1 MAEVLDPAAAEAADA
16 VALQDPFIRE
26 LVKQWRAQD
35 THGTWE
41 GKSDAMLIEPYILTA
56 EKRRELPMM
65 ADPDPET
72 LWRMELYYNAI
83 ALLIERETGVMVS
96 PMLKMHHEGFG
107 RQVLIAGRLIV
118 FNKQVRDAHRFGF
131 TTLTKLAEA
140 GNKAVNEAVELVRKF
155 PEVAHYG

>member
-1 MAEVLDPAAAEAADA
+1 MTDVAEATD
-16 VALQDPFIRE
+16 VMQDPFIRE

-35 THGTWE
+35 THGAWE
-41 GKSDAMLIEPYILTA
+41 GKTDAMLLDPYVLDA
-56 EKRRELPMM
+56 DKRKELPMM

-72 LWRMELYYNAI
+72 LWRMELFYNAI
-83 ALLIERETGVMVS
+83 ALSIERETKVMVS

-131 TTLTKLAEA
+131 NSLEKLSAA
-140 GNKAVNEAVELVRKF
+140 GTKAVTEAVEMIRKF
-155 PEVAHYG
+155 PDVANYS

>member
-1 MAEVLDPAAAEAADA
+1 MTDVAEATD
-16 VALQDPFIRE
+16 VMQDPFIRE

-35 THGTWE
+35 THGAWE
-41 GKSDAMLIEPYILTA
+41 GKTDAMLLDPYVLDA
-56 EKRRELPMM
+56 EKRKDLPMM

-83 ALLIERETGVMVS
+83 ALSIERETKVMVS

-131 TTLTKLAEA
+131 NSLEKLSAA
-140 GNKAVNEAVELVRKF
+140 GTKAVTDAVEMIRKF
-155 PEVAHYG
+155 PEVANYS

>member
-1 MAEVLDPAAAEAADA
+1 MTDVAEAPND
-16 VALQDPFIRE
+16 VMQDPFIRE

-35 THGTWE
+35 THGAWE
-41 GKSDAMLIEPYILTA
+41 GKTDAMLLDPYVLDA
-56 EKRRELPMM
+56 EKRKELPMM

-72 LWRMELYYNAI
+72 LWRMELFYNAI
-83 ALLIERETGVMVS
+83 ALSIERETKVMVS

-131 TTLTKLAEA
+131 NSLEKLSAA
-140 GNKAVNEAVELVRKF
+140 GTKAVTEAVEMIRKF
-155 PEVAHYG
+155 PEVAHYS

>member
-1 MAEVLDPAAAEAADA
+1 MTDVAEAPTD
-16 VALQDPFIRE
+16 VMQDPFIRE

-35 THGTWE
+35 THGAWE
-41 GKSDAMLIEPYILTA
+41 GKTDAMLLDPYVLDA
-56 EKRRELPMM
+56 EKRKDLPMM

-83 ALLIERETGVMVS
+83 ALSIERETKVMVS

-131 TTLTKLAEA
+131 NTLEKLAAA
-140 GNKAVNEAVELVRKF
+140 GNNAVSEAVEMIRKF
-155 PEVAHYG
+155 PEVANYS

>member
-1 MAEVLDPAAAEAADA
+1 MTDVAEATD
-16 VALQDPFIRE
+16 VMQDPFIRE

-35 THGTWE
+35 THGAWE
-41 GKSDAMLIEPYILTA
+41 GKTDAMLLDPYVLDA
-56 EKRRELPMM
+56 EKRKDLPMM

-83 ALLIERETGVMVS
+83 ALSIERETKVMVS

-118 FNKQVRDAHRFGF
+118 FNKQIRDAHRFGF
-131 TTLTKLAEA
+131 NSLEKLSAA
-140 GNKAVNEAVELVRKF
+140 GTKAVTEAVEMIRKF
-155 PEVAHYG
+155 PEVANYS

>member
-1 MAEVLDPAAAEAADA
+1 MTDVAEATD
-16 VALQDPFIRE
+16 VMQDPFIRE

-35 THGTWE
+35 THGAWE
-41 GKSDAMLIEPYILTA
+41 GKTDAMLLDPYVLDA
-56 EKRRELPMM
+56 EKRKELPMM

-72 LWRMELYYNAI
+72 LWRMELFYNAI
-83 ALLIERETGVMVS
+83 ALSIERETKVMVS

-131 TTLTKLAEA
+131 NSLEKLSAA
-140 GNKAVNEAVELVRKF
+140 GTKAVTEAVEMIRKF
-155 PEVAHYG
+155 PEVANYS

>member
-1 MAEVLDPAAAEAADA
+1 MTDVAEATD
-16 VALQDPFIRE
+16 VMQDPFIRE

-35 THGTWE
+35 THGAWE
-41 GKSDAMLIEPYILTA
+41 GKTDAMLLDPYVLDA
-56 EKRRELPMM
+56 ERRKDLPMM

-83 ALLIERETGVMVS
+83 ALSIERETKVMVS

-118 FNKQVRDAHRFGF
+118 FNKQIRDAHRFGF
-131 TTLTKLAEA
+131 NSLEKLSAA
-140 GNKAVNEAVELVRKF
+140 GTKAVTEAVEMIRKF
-155 PEVAHYG
+155 PEVANYS

>member
-1 MAEVLDPAAAEAADA
+1 MTDVAEATD
-16 VALQDPFIRE
+16 VMQDPFIRE

-35 THGTWE
+35 THGAWE
-41 GKSDAMLIEPYILTA
+41 GKTDAMLLDPYVLDA
-56 EKRRELPMM
+56 EKRKDLPMM

-83 ALLIERETGVMVS
+83 ALSIERETKVMVS

-131 TTLTKLAEA
+131 NSLEKLSAA
-140 GNKAVNEAVELVRKF
+140 GTKAVTEAVDMIRKF
-155 PEVAHYG
+155 AEVANYS

>member
-1 MAEVLDPAAAEAADA
+1 MTELAEAPAD
-16 VALQDPFIRE
+16 VMQDPFIRE

-41 GKSDAMLIEPYILTA
+41 GKSDATLLDPYVLTP
-56 EKRRELPMM
+56 EKRKDLPMM

-72 LWRMELYYNAI
+72 LWRMELFYNAI
-83 ALLIERETGVMVS
+83 ALSIERETKVMVS

-131 TTLTKLAEA
+131 NSLEKLAAA
-140 GNKAVNEAVELVRKF
+140 GTKAVTEAVEMIRKF
-155 PEVAHYG
+155 PDVDNYS

>member
-1 MAEVLDPAAAEAADA
+1 MTELAEAPAD
-16 VALQDPFIRE
+16 VMQDPFIRE

-41 GKSDAMLIEPYILTA
+41 GKSDATLLDPYVLTP
-56 EKRRELPMM
+56 EKRKDLPMM

-72 LWRMELYYNAI
+72 LWRMELFYNAI
-83 ALLIERETGVMVS
+83 ALSIERETKVMVS

-131 TTLTKLAEA
+131 NSLEKLAA
-140 GNKAVNEAVELVRKF
+140 ASTNAVTEAVEMIRKF
-155 PEVAHYG
+155 PDVANYS

>member
-1 MAEVLDPAAAEAADA
+1 MTDVAEATD
-16 VALQDPFIRE
+16 VMQDPFIRE

-35 THGTWE
+35 THGAWE
-41 GKSDAMLIEPYILTA
+41 GKTDAMLLDPYVLDA
-56 EKRRELPMM
+56 EKRKDLPMM

-83 ALLIERETGVMVS
+83 ALSIERETKVMVS

-131 TTLTKLAEA
+131 NSLEKLSAA
-140 GNKAVNEAVELVRKF
+140 GTKAVTEAVEMIRKF
-155 PEVAHYG
+155 PDVANYS

>member
-1 MAEVLDPAAAEAADA
+1 MTDVAEATD
-16 VALQDPFIRE
+16 VMQDPFIRE

-35 THGTWE
+35 THGAWE
-41 GKSDAMLIEPYILTA
+41 GKTDAMLLDPYVLDA
-56 EKRRELPMM
+56 DKRKDLPMM

-83 ALLIERETGVMVS
+83 ALSIERETKVMVS

-131 TTLTKLAEA
+131 NSLEKLSAA
-140 GNKAVNEAVELVRKF
+140 GTKAVTEAVDMIRKF
-155 PEVAHYG
+155 PEVANYS

>member
-1 MAEVLDPAAAEAADA
+1 MTDVAEAPTD
-16 VALQDPFIRE
+16 VMQDPFIRE

-35 THGTWE
+35 THGAWE
-41 GKSDAMLIEPYILTA
+41 GKTDAMLLDPYVLDA
-56 EKRRELPMM
+56 EKRKDLPMM

-83 ALLIERETGVMVS
+83 ALSIERETKVMVS

-118 FNKQVRDAHRFGF
+118 FNKQIRDAHRFGF
-131 TTLTKLAEA
+131 NSLEKLSAA
-140 GNKAVNEAVELVRKF
+140 GTKAVTEAVEMIRKF
-155 PEVAHYG
+155 PEVANYS

>member
-1 MAEVLDPAAAEAADA
+1 MTDVAEAPTD
-16 VALQDPFIRE
+16 VMQDPFIRE

-35 THGTWE
+35 THGAWE
-41 GKSDAMLIEPYILTA
+41 GKTDAMLLDPYVLDA
-56 EKRRELPMM
+56 EKRKELPMM

-83 ALLIERETGVMVS
+83 ALSIERETKVMVS

-131 TTLTKLAEA
+131 NSLEKLAAA
-140 GNKAVNEAVELVRKF
+140 GTKAVSEAVEMIRKF
-155 PEVAHYG
+155 PDVAHCS

>member
-1 MAEVLDPAAAEAADA
+1 MTDVAEAPTD
-16 VALQDPFIRE
+16 VMQDPFIRE

-35 THGTWE
+35 THGAWE
-41 GKSDAMLIEPYILTA
+41 GKTDAMLLDPYVLDA
-56 EKRRELPMM
+56 EKRKDLPMM

-83 ALLIERETGVMVS
+83 ALSIERETKVMVS

-118 FNKQVRDAHRFGF
+118 FNKQIRDAHRFGF
-131 TTLTKLAEA
+131 NSLEKLSAA
-140 GNKAVNEAVELVRKF
+140 GTKAVTEAVEMIRKF
-155 PEVAHYG
+155 PAVANYS

>member
-1 MAEVLDPAAAEAADA
+1 MTDVAEAPTD
-16 VALQDPFIRE
+16 VMQDPFIRE

-35 THGTWE
+35 THGAWE
-41 GKSDAMLIEPYILTA
+41 GKTDAMLLDPYVLDA
-56 EKRRELPMM
+56 EKRKELPMM

-83 ALLIERETGVMVS
+83 ALSIERETKVMVS

-131 TTLTKLAEA
+131 NSLEKLAAA
-140 GNKAVNEAVELVRKF
+140 GTKAVTDAVEMIRKF
-155 PEVAHYG
+155 PEVANYS

>member
-1 MAEVLDPAAAEAADA
+1 MTELAEAS
-16 VALQDPFIRE
+16 VNVMQDPFISE

-35 THGTWE
+35 AHGTWE
-41 GKSDAMLIEPYILTA
+41 GKTDATLLEPYVLTP
-56 EKRRELPMM
+56 EKRKDLPMI

-72 LWRMELYYNAI
+72 LWRMELFYNAI
-83 ALLIERETGVMVS
+83 ALAIERETKVMVS

-131 TTLTKLAEA
+131 NTLEKLAAA
-140 GNKAVNEAVELVRKF
+140 GNKAVSEAVEMIRKF
-155 PEVAHYG
+155 PEVANYS

>member
-1 MAEVLDPAAAEAADA
+1 MTDVAEATD
-16 VALQDPFIRE
+16 VMQDPFIRE

-35 THGTWE
+35 THGAWE
-41 GKSDAMLIEPYILTA
+41 GKTDAMLLDPYVLDA
-56 EKRRELPMM
+56 EKRKDLPMM

-83 ALLIERETGVMVS
+83 ALSIERETKVMVS

-131 TTLTKLAEA
+131 NSLEKLSAA
-140 GNKAVNEAVELVRKF
+140 GTKAVTEAVDMIRKF
-155 PEVAHYG
+155 PDVANYS

>member
-1 MAEVLDPAAAEAADA
+1 MTDVAEATD
-16 VALQDPFIRE
+16 VMQDPFIRE

-35 THGTWE
+35 THGAWE
-41 GKSDAMLIEPYILTA
+41 GKTDAMLLDPYVLDA
-56 EKRRELPMM
+56 EKRKELPMM

-83 ALLIERETGVMVS
+83 ALSIERETKVMVS

-131 TTLTKLAEA
+131 NSLEKLSAA
-140 GNKAVNEAVELVRKF
+140 GTKAVTEAVEMIRKF
-155 PEVAHYG
+155 PDVANYS

>member
-1 MAEVLDPAAAEAADA
+1 MTDVAEAPTD
-16 VALQDPFIRE
+16 VMQDPFIRE

-35 THGTWE
+35 THGAWE
-41 GKSDAMLIEPYILTA
+41 GKTDAMLLDPYVLDA
-56 EKRRELPMM
+56 EKRKDLPMM

-83 ALLIERETGVMVS
+83 ALSIERETKVMVS

-118 FNKQVRDAHRFGF
+118 FNKQFRDAHRFGF
-131 TTLTKLAEA
+131 NSLEKLSAA
-140 GNKAVNEAVELVRKF
+140 GTKAVTEAVEMIRKF
-155 PEVAHYG
+155 PEVANYS

>member
-1 MAEVLDPAAAEAADA
+1 MTDVAEAPSD
-16 VALQDPFIRE
+16 VMQDPFIRE

-35 THGTWE
+35 THGAWE
-41 GKSDAMLIEPYILTA
+41 GKTDAMLLDPYVLDA
-56 EKRRELPMM
+56 EKRKELPMM

-83 ALLIERETGVMVS
+83 ALSIERETKVMVS

-131 TTLTKLAEA
+131 SSLEKLAAA
-140 GNKAVNEAVELVRKF
+140 GTKAVNEAVEMIRKF
-155 PEVAHYG
+155 PDVAHYS

>member
-1 MAEVLDPAAAEAADA
+1 MTDVAEAPTD
-16 VALQDPFIRE
+16 VMQDPFIRE

-35 THGTWE
+35 THGAWE
-41 GKSDAMLIEPYILTA
+41 GKTDAMLLDPYVLDA
-56 EKRRELPMM
+56 EKRKELPMM

-83 ALLIERETGVMVS
+83 ALSIERETKVMVS

-131 TTLTKLAEA
+131 SSLEKLAAA
-140 GNKAVNEAVELVRKF
+140 GTKAVNEAVEMIRKF
-155 PEVAHYG
+155 PDVAHYS

>member
-1 MAEVLDPAAAEAADA
+1 MTDVAEATD
-16 VALQDPFIRE
+16 VMQDPFIRE

-35 THGTWE
+35 THGAWE
-41 GKSDAMLIEPYILTA
+41 GKTDAMLLDPYVLDA
-56 EKRRELPMM
+56 EKRKDLPMM

-83 ALLIERETGVMVS
+83 ALSIERETKVMVS

-118 FNKQVRDAHRFGF
+118 FNKQIRDAHRFGF
-131 TTLTKLAEA
+131 NSLEKLAAA
-140 GNKAVNEAVELVRKF
+140 GTKAVTEAVEMIRKF
-155 PEVAHYG
+155 PEVANYS

>member
-1 MAEVLDPAAAEAADA
+1 MTELAEAPAD
-16 VALQDPFIRE
+16 VMQDPFIRE

-41 GKSDAMLIEPYILTA
+41 GKSDATLLDPYVLTP
-56 EKRRELPMM
+56 EKRKDLPMM

-72 LWRMELYYNAI
+72 LSRMELFYNAI
-83 ALLIERETGVMVS
+83 ALSIERETKVMVS

-131 TTLTKLAEA
+131 NSLEKLAAA
-140 GNKAVNEAVELVRKF
+140 GTKAVTEAVEMIRKF
-155 PEVAHYG
+155 PDVANYS

>member
-1 MAEVLDPAAAEAADA
+1 MTDVAEATD
-16 VALQDPFIRE
+16 VMQDPFIRE

-35 THGTWE
+35 THGAWE
-41 GKSDAMLIEPYILTA
+41 GKTDAMLLDPYVLDA
-56 EKRRELPMM
+56 EKRKDLPMM

-72 LWRMELYYNAI
+72 LWRMELFYNAI
-83 ALLIERETGVMVS
+83 ALSIERETKVMVS

-131 TTLTKLAEA
+131 NSLEKLSAA
-140 GNKAVNEAVELVRKF
+140 GTKAVTEAVDMIRKF
-155 PEVAHYG
+155 PEVANYS

>member
-1 MAEVLDPAAAEAADA
+1 MTELAEAPAD
-16 VALQDPFIRE
+16 VMQDPFIRE

-41 GKSDAMLIEPYILTA
+41 GKSDATLLDPYVLTP
-56 EKRRELPMM
+56 EKRKDLPMM

-72 LWRMELYYNAI
+72 LWRMELFYNAI
-83 ALLIERETGVMVS
+83 ALSIERETKVMVS

-118 FNKQVRDAHRFGF
+118 FNKQIRDAHRFGF
-131 TTLTKLAEA
+131 NSLEKLSAA
-140 GNKAVNEAVELVRKF
+140 GTKAVTEAVEMIRKF
-155 PEVAHYG
+155 PEVANYS

>member
-1 MAEVLDPAAAEAADA
+1 MTDVAEAPTD
-16 VALQDPFIRE
+16 VMQDPFIRE

-35 THGTWE
+35 THGAWE
-41 GKSDAMLIEPYILTA
+41 GKTDAMLLDPYVLDA
-56 EKRRELPMM
+56 EKRKELPMM

-83 ALLIERETGVMVS
+83 ALSIERETKVMVS

-131 TTLTKLAEA
+131 NSLEKLAAA
-140 GNKAVNEAVELVRKF
+140 GTKAVTEAVEMIRKF
-155 PEVAHYG
+155 PDVAHYS

>member
-1 MAEVLDPAAAEAADA
+1 MTDVAEAPND
-16 VALQDPFIRE
+16 VMQDPFIRE

-35 THGTWE
+35 THGAWE
-41 GKSDAMLIEPYILTA
+41 GKTDAMLLDPYVLDA
-56 EKRRELPMM
+56 EKRKELPMM

-72 LWRMELYYNAI
+72 LWRMELFYNAI
-83 ALLIERETGVMVS
+83 ALSIERETKVMVS

-131 TTLTKLAEA
+131 NSLEKLAAA
-140 GNKAVNEAVELVRKF
+140 GTKAVTDAAEMIRKF
-155 PEVAHYG
+155 PEVANYS

>member
-1 MAEVLDPAAAEAADA
+1 MTDVAEATD
-16 VALQDPFIRE
+16 VMQDPFIRE

-35 THGTWE
+35 THGAWE
-41 GKSDAMLIEPYILTA
+41 GKTDAMLLDPYVLDA
-56 EKRRELPMM
+56 EKRKDLPMM

-83 ALLIERETGVMVS
+83 ALSIERETKVMVS

-131 TTLTKLAEA
+131 NSLEKLSAA
-140 GNKAVNEAVELVRKF
+140 GAKAVTEAVDMIRKF
-155 PEVAHYG
+155 PEVANYS

>member
-1 MAEVLDPAAAEAADA
+1 MTELAEAPAD
-16 VALQDPFIRE
+16 VMQDPFIRE

-41 GKSDAMLIEPYILTA
+41 GKSDATLLDPYVLTP
-56 EKRRELPMM
+56 EKRKDLPMM

-72 LWRMELYYNAI
+72 LWRMELFYNAI
-83 ALLIERETGVMVS
+83 ALSIERETKVMVS

-131 TTLTKLAEA
+131 NSLEKLAAA
-140 GNKAVNEAVELVRKF
+140 GTKAVTEAVEMIRKF
-155 PEVAHYG
+155 PDVANYS

>member
-1 MAEVLDPAAAEAADA
+1 MTDVAEATD
-16 VALQDPFIRE
+16 VMQDPFIRE
-26 LVKQWRAQD
+26 LVKQCRAQD
-35 THGTWE
+35 THGAWE
-41 GKSDAMLIEPYILTA
+41 GKTDAMLLDPYVLDA
-56 EKRRELPMM
+56 EKRKDLPMM

-83 ALLIERETGVMVS
+83 ALSIERETKVMVS

-131 TTLTKLAEA
+131 NSLEKLSAA
-140 GNKAVNEAVELVRKF
+140 GTKAVTEAVEMIRKF
-155 PEVAHYG
+155 PEVANYS

>member
-1 MAEVLDPAAAEAADA
+1 MTDVAEAPTD
-16 VALQDPFIRE
+16 VMQDPFIRE

-35 THGTWE
+35 THGAWE
-41 GKSDAMLIEPYILTA
+41 GKTDAMLLDPYVLDA
-56 EKRRELPMM
+56 EKRKDLPMM

-83 ALLIERETGVMVS
+83 ALSIERETKVMVS

-118 FNKQVRDAHRFGF
+118 FNKQIRDAHRFGF
-131 TTLTKLAEA
+131 NSLEKLAAA
-140 GNKAVNEAVELVRKF
+140 GTKAVTEAVEMIRKF
-155 PEVAHYG
+155 PEVANYS